1 MKRVAV
7 LISMMSGFVA
17 QYSGAAISISEMEQ
31 VSPVIDTLNTK
42 YNKIND
48 SAIKLAVSL
57 AQVRAALQD
66 VTKSY
71 GDKFVA
77 VALFINE
84 LTPTLELIIGSSKQD
99 IIKEHK
105 ETGILEEVNKIAELL
120 GKRGL
125 APSTLSVLQDATGTL
140 ESLSLYLT
148 NSAQTFRN
156 IKQ

>member
-1 MKRVAV
+1 MKRMII
-7 LISMMSGFVA
+7 LTIMLSGFTA
-17 QYSGAAISISEMEQ
+17 QFSSAAVSISQMEQ
-31 VSPVIDTLNTK
+31 LPPIINALNTK
-42 YNKIND
+42 YDKIND

-77 VALFINE
+77 VAIFINE

-105 ETGILEEVNKIAELL
+105 EAGVLGEVNKIVELL
-120 GKRGL
+120 GKQAL
-125 APSTLSVLQDATGTL
+125 TPSSLGILQDATGTL
-140 ESLSLYLT
+140 ESLSSYLT

-156 IKQ
+156 IKP